1 MKIISLSSGS
11 HGNCYVISNDKGG
24 DKIMIEAGLP
34 PKKLKKALWKED
46 IMLKDIS
53 NCLISHEHLDHFKS
67 ANFLSNS
74 STNILLPKTHEDS
87 PKIDSIRKDRRY
99 YLTPGKIHDLGQY
112 LVLPADMSHD
122 DVTCLGFMI
131 YYKPTEE
138 RIFYATDSMFVK
150 QNPKDINYLMIEVN
164 YQQKYLE
171 EAIKEK
177 QMTRENM
184 RRVMRTHMG
193 LDTALKFLDAIDLSK
208 VKEIWIL
215 HVSSRN
221 ASKEEIKETI
231 QKQTGKVVRIA

>member
-1 MKIISLSSGS
+1 MKITSLSSGS
-11 HGNCYVISNDKGG
+11 HGNCYIISNDKGG

-53 NCLISHEHLDHFKS
+53 TCLISHEHLDHFKS

-87 PKIDSIRKDRRY
+87 PKINSIRKDRRY

-138 RIFYATDSMFVK
+138 RIFYATDSMYIK
-150 QNPKDINYLMIEVN
+150 QNPQDINYLMIEIN
-164 YQQKYLE
+164 YQEKYLE
-171 EAIKEK
+171 EAIKES
-177 QMTRENM
+177 QMSRVNM
-184 RRVMRTHMG
+184 RRVMRTHMS
-193 LDTALKFLDAIDLSK
+193 LKSAMEFLKAIDTSQL
-208 VKEIWIL
+208 KEVWVL
-215 HVSSRN
+215 HISSRN
-221 ASKEEIKETI
+221 ANTKEIKETI
-231 QKQTGKVVRIA
+231 QKEVGTPVYIA